1 MQGVSRG
8 VLGRGAGAKARG
20 RAGGAELRGGP
31 VPLGAGPV
39 ARGPGAVPAHPH
51 VRVTRAGAGAGA
63 GSAAE
68 RSGGSGGAMQPPA
81 ASPGPAAPAGAELL
95 RWQWREV
102 QAPCL
107 VAAWILVASLA
118 KIGECPRVP
127 TRSGPPAADVPTP
140 GRAGGMRHPRRA
152 RGHPG

>member
-1 MQGVSRG
+1 
-8 VLGRGAGAKARG
+8 
-20 RAGGAELRGGP
+20 
-31 VPLGAGPV
+31 
-39 ARGPGAVPAHPH
+39 
-51 VRVTRAGAGAGA
+51 
-63 GSAAE
+63 
-68 RSGGSGGAMQPPA
+68 MQPPA

-127 TRSGPPAADVPTP
+127 TRSGPPGTALPVPGQAAGDAASPAGAGAPGTRGVAACRDTGHGDKSGWSSLSAGLRRLGATP
-140 GRAGGMRHPRRA
+140 HSPCPAVG
-152 RGHPG
+152 

>member
-1 MQGVSRG
+1 M
-8 VLGRGAGAKARG
+8 
-20 RAGGAELRGGP
+20 
-31 VPLGAGPV
+31 
-39 ARGPGAVPAHPH
+39 H
-51 VRVTRAGAGAGA
+51 
-63 GSAAE
+63 
-68 RSGGSGGAMQPPA
+68 PPA

-127 TRSGPPAADVPTP
+127 TRSGPPGAAVPAP
-140 GRAGGMRHPRRA
+140 GQAGGMRHSQRA
-152 RGHPG
+152 RGHPGPAVSPRAETRVMGTNPAGHRARLGCGGRGHPACSVPCQGMMCGDGVKVPLQGKGGGPGWFFMRRMDG